1 MGRKRFHPPAWL
13 HGPLALAVRSL
24 IALPLIAGLTPALAA
39 ARTLARSWATL
50 PANRRRLKRALSHLR
65 VAFPEWSPERHFE
78 TAVASYEH
86 LFRVAVEIAYAPRLL
101 SADGWYRHVRLG
113 GIERALPPMLASR
126 PTLLIT
132 AHCGNWEL
140 MGYTLAVIGF
150 PVHAVYR
157 PLDLAPLDAWVR
169 RTRESHG
176 IRLISKFG
184 AIWRVDRIVAAG
196 YPLAFVADQ
205 NGGDRG
211 VFVPFFGRLASTY
224 KSIGLLAMQHG
235 ATIVCGTSRR
245 IEPGEPPPP
254 GVTTG
259 SEIPPGLERWHRH
272 PPPPSWRRPGEEP
285 GLSYVAEI
293 ADVFGPEDWS
303 RHPDPLFY
311 LTARYRRAFET
322 MIRRAPRQ
330 YLWMHRSWKSRPPHE
345 RANRPFPTA
354 LREKL
359 LSLPWMTPAEVD
371 AIVERSERDRAEIAA
386 GRAVS

>member
-1 MGRKRFHPPAWL
+1 MGRKKVHPPAIL
-13 HGPLALAVRSL
+13 HGPLSLVVRSL
-24 IALPLIAGLTPALAA
+24 ISLPLVAGLTPALA
-39 ARTLARSWATL
+39 TARSMARAWATL
-50 PANRRRLKRALSHLR
+50 PANRKRLGRALAHLR
-65 VAFPEWSPERHFE
+65 VAFPEWSESRRME
-78 TAVASYEH
+78 AAIASYEH
-86 LFRVAVEIAYAPRLL
+86 LFQVAVEIAFAPRLL
-101 SADGWYRHVRLG
+101 SADGWYRHLRLG
-113 GIERALPPMLASR
+113 EIERALPPMLASR

-132 AHCGNWEL
+132 AHCGNWEI

-150 PVHAVYR
+150 PIHAVYR

-176 IRLISKFG
+176 IRLVSKFG
-184 AIWRVDRIVAAG
+184 AIWRVDKIVAAG
-196 YPLAFVADQ
+196 KPLAFVADQ

-224 KSIGLLAMQHG
+224 KSIGLLALQHG

-245 IEPGEPPPP
+245 IEADEPYPP

-259 SEIPPGLERWHRH
+259 SEDRADVERWHRQ
-272 PPPPSWRRPGEEP
+272 PPPPSWRPPGADA
-285 GLSYVAEI
+285 GLSYVAEV

-303 RHPDPLFY
+303 KHPDPLFY

-322 MIRRAPRQ
+322 MVRRAPRQ

-345 RANRPFPTA
+345 RANRPFPPA

-359 LSLPWMTPAEVD
+359 RSLPWMTEAEVE
-371 AIVERSERDRAEIAA
+371 AIVERSDRDRAELAA
-386 GRAVS
+386 GRVIS

>member
-1 MGRKRFHPPAWL
+1 VGKKKLHPPTWL
-13 HGPLALAVRSL
+13 HGPLSVAVRSL
-24 IALPLIAGLTPALAA
+24 IAAPLVAGLTPSLAA
-39 ARTLARSWATL
+39 ARALARTYASL
-50 PANRRRLKRALSHLR
+50 PANRKRLDRALSHLR
-65 VAFPEWSPERHFE
+65 IAFPEWDADRRRQ

-86 LFRVAVEIAYAPRLL
+86 LFQVAVEIAYAPRLL
-101 SADGWYRHVRLG
+101 SADGWCRHVRLG
-113 GIERALPPMLASR
+113 HVEAALPPMLASR

-184 AIWRVDRIVAAG
+184 AIWRVDRVVARG
-196 YPLAFVADQ
+196 EPLAFVADQ

-211 VFVPFFGRLASTY
+211 VFAPFFGRLASTY

-245 IEPGEPPPP
+245 LEPGEAPPA

-259 SEIPPGLERWHRH
+259 SEVPGGLRRWHAD
-272 PPPPSWRRPGEEP
+272 PPHAWRAPGGDA

-293 ADVFGPEDWS
+293 SDMFGPEDWAS
-303 RHPDPLFY
+303 QPDPLFY

-322 MIRRAPRQ
+322 MVRRAPRQ

-345 RANRPFPTA
+345 RTDRPFPAA
-354 LREKL
+354 LRDKL
-359 LSLPWMTPAEVD
+359 RSLPWMTDAELE
-371 AIVERSERDRAEIAA
+371 AIVDRSDRDRAEIAA
-386 GRAVS
+386 GRTLS